1 MNMRCKKLYT
11 VKQWA
16 RFKKTLVKE
25 NQSIK
30 YNVDIQE
37 LMCKNYDIILTD
49 YMTLR
54 ERKIQMIKTFFEKAK
69 SVLQGIKS
77 FLDKI
82 HESNQKQ
89 KTPQKRKKKIDNILN
104 EFTMNEK
111 EYYALTGRSTEDDLD
126 TITCRGKKPNMSFIM
141 GRNSRDY
148 SALLGKPSRKRKRQ
162 KMNVTNLEKFWG
174 KRK

>member
-1 MNMRCKKLYT
+1 MRSKKLYT

-30 YNVDIQE
+30 HNVDIQE

-54 ERKIQMIKTFFEKAK
+54 ERKIQMIKTFFEKVK
-69 SVLQGIKS
+69 SALREIKS
-77 FLDKI
+77 ALDKI

-89 KTPQKRKKKIDNILN
+89 KTPQKRTKKKKVDNILN
-104 EFTMNEK
+104 DFTMNEK
-111 EYYALTGRSTEDDLD
+111 DYIALAGRSTADDLD
-126 TITCRGKKPNMSFIM
+126 TITANVLTRSLAPGLRADPDLAIVVESWPN
-141 GRNSRDY
+141 
-148 SALLGKPSRKRKRQ
+148 LPQPVRKAILDLAK
-162 KMNVTNLEKFWG
+162 LE
-174 KRK
+174 R

>member
-1 MNMRCKKLYT
+1 MRYKKQYT
-11 VKQWA
+11 VKQWR
-16 RFKKTLVKE
+16 RFKKILVRE
-25 NQSIK
+25 DHGIK
-30 YNVDIQE
+30 YNVDLQE
-37 LMCKNYDIILTD
+37 LMCKKYNITIID
-49 YMTLR
+49 YMTPR

-77 FLDKI
+77 ALDKI
-82 HESNQKQ
+82 HESNQKR
-89 KTPQKRKKKIDNILN
+89 KTPKKRKKIDNIVN
-104 EFTMNEK
+104 DFTMNEK
-111 EYYALTGRSTEDDLD
+111 EYFALTGRSTEDDLD

-162 KMNVTNLEKFWG
+162 KKNVTNLEKFWG